1 MNNKYYGFGILL
13 LAVLFTPL
21 SAQNDTIED
30 YLKENKVWSVNR
42 IITGGL
48 AYRWMDILW
57 FEGEEEKDGYVWKR
71 YYTSR
76 KEDRSDA
83 KLSGW
88 MRQEGRKVYTYLEE
102 SLDPEGYDS
111 SSKSLLLFDFGL
123 EEGDT
128 VVLNS
133 MNRLVAHRVFDSVF
147 EEGRG
152 SRRCIKVRLTT
163 VDPQGP
169 EVGGGWDLWVEGFG
183 SIENGISIPWLLFSG
198 SVGQLL
204 CVQDE
209 EGYQYQ
215 NDEYQ
220 VCFIP
225 EEAYMDASKVWSVYH
240 TGAGSAW
247 TERIWFSKFWQGM
260 GRITYYVSHR
270 EDGSDAVEKGMLLQH
285 GRRLYRYD
293 EKEDGTFSTRLLF
306 DFLLQQGDT
315 AVVGDNDTVV
325 ADRVFD
331 SVFVQGQPA
340 RHCISVRRASSDP
353 QSPGF
358 HPETDTDLW
367 VEGIGSLKGG
377 ITVPFPRPGEE
388 SVLLCMQLGD
398 SYAYR
403 NPDYPDC
410 FIPGEEETR
419 NETVHG
425 NSSFC
430 RVVNTAG
437 GGEIAFLFSEPLS
450 GWIQVFD
457 MQGQC
462 LLQERLSGEE
472 HRIGKLAPGTYVYR
486 VLNVN
491 RVPLERGSGKF
502 ISL

>member
-1 MNNKYYGFGILL
+1 MNNKYYGFGILFL

-88 MRQEGRKVYTYLEE
+88 MRQEGRKVYMY
-102 SLDPEGYDS
+102 SEGYDS
-111 SSKSLLLFDFGL
+111 CSNFYLLFDFGL

-128 VVLNS
+128 VEVS
-133 MNRLVAHRVFDSVF
+133 PMDRLVAHRVFDSVL
-147 EEGRG
+147 EEGKG

-169 EVGGGWDLWVEGFG
+169 EDGGGWDLWVEGIG
-183 SIENGISIPWLLFSG
+183 SMKNGISISSLCFSG

-209 EGYQYQ
+209 EGYLYQ
-215 NDEYQ
+215 
-220 VCFIP
+220 
-225 EEAYMDASKVWSVYH
+225 
-240 TGAGSAW
+240 
-247 TERIWFSKFWQGM
+247 
-260 GRITYYVSHR
+260 
-270 EDGSDAVEKGMLLQH
+270 
-285 GRRLYRYD
+285 
-293 EKEDGTFSTRLLF
+293 
-306 DFLLQQGDT
+306 
-315 AVVGDNDTVV
+315 
-325 ADRVFD
+325 
-331 SVFVQGQPA
+331 
-340 RHCISVRRASSDP
+340 
-353 QSPGF
+353 
-358 HPETDTDLW
+358 
-367 VEGIGSLKGG
+367 
-377 ITVPFPRPGEE
+377 
-388 SVLLCMQLGD
+388 
-398 SYAYR
+398 

-425 NSSFC
+425 NFPFC

-486 VLNVN
+486 VLDVN
-491 RVPLERGSGKF
+491 KVPLERGSGKF